1 MTIRTCVALLV
12 LIAMSPMLVGC
23 KATAESAR
31 DNTQLSTMLPAT
43 RIDPPRPGQNSIWVE
58 WQDQTGQGIDLYND
72 VVRSV
77 EEMGYRAVN
86 DFEAADYALWA
97 TLRIFDRVDSSFD
110 ERVAGLGGIA
120 GGIAAGTAIGQ
131 ATGNWGYGTAGGVA
145 AGGLAAAGIAA
156 LTRQNEWAMVVD
168 IQLGRRVEGG
178 VETGQTSSRDADAIA
193 RTGMGTGMSAEGGRS
208 VDEQTRSQAFT
219 ETRARFELEQ
229 RIMARTGGTRMDRP
243 VALDAMLPR
252 LRNALSA
259 QLPRAR

>member
-1 MTIRTCVALLV
+1 MRTLLMLLALIVA
-12 LIAMSPMLVGC
+12 APTLVGC

-58 WQDQTGQGIDLYND
+58 WQDQTGQGIDLYPD
-72 VVRSV
+72 VVQAV
-77 EEMGYRAVN
+77 EAMGYRAVN

-110 ERVAGLGGIA
+110 ERIAGLGGIA

-131 ATGNWGYGTAGGVA
+131 ATGSWGYGTAGGVA

-168 IQLGRRVEGG
+168 VQLGRRVEGG
-178 VETGQTSSRDADAIA
+178 VETGQTASRDADAVA
-193 RTGMGTGMSAEGGRS
+193 NTGMGTGMSRESGRS
-208 VDEQTRSQAFT
+208 VDGQTRTQAFT
-219 ETRARFELEQ
+219 ETRTRFELEQ
-229 RIMARTGGTRMDRP
+229 RIMARTSGTRMDRS
-243 VALDAMLPR
+243 VAQDAMLPR
-252 LRNALSA
+252 LRQALSS